1 MKKGFTLAEVLITL
15 GIIGVVAAL
24 AAPALNNSAQKAKV
38 GPALSKFI
46 STLENAHQHITADN
60 EADSLTAV
68 TNGDVDTYLT
78 ELSKYAKGVKDTKEF
93 DSFTPKP
100 SNYDGLSDA
109 DGSPSKDDMDSTTKI
124 YKFADGSAMV
134 LKHYNRDSSH
144 SAGSYLGNVAS
155 LWFDINGFENKPNR
169 AGKDEFRFYIDDS
182 GAVYPDGGNIKKSI
196 YEQAGINLSGN
207 LWNESNGT
215 CDETAVKRGGV
226 YCGAS
231 VVDNGFK
238 VIYKY

>member
-78 ELSKYAKGVKDTKEF
+78 ELSKYAKGVKDTKEL

-100 SNYDGLSDA
+100 SNYDGLSNA

-182 GAVYPDGGNIKKSI
+182 GAVYPDGGNIKKNI